1 MINFTKGD
9 ILASDCQ
16 ALVNTVNTVGVMGK
30 GIALQFKKRYPA
42 NYLLYKKACDNK
54 ELVIGQLLIVDEIDQ
69 QGERVIINFPTK
81 KHWRQKSEYSY
92 IKEGLETLKAELLA
106 RKITSIAIP
115 PLGCGHGGLDWTRV
129 RQMIEEA
136 LGGLDLRVVVYEPN
150 ADIAAKLRKEE
161 PRTSGKLTPARAML
175 LQAQYAY
182 EREGEQTS
190 LFTATKLAYFLQRLG
205 EPLNLDFK
213 PYLYGPYDYQVAKVM
228 QHLNGAFI
236 TGMEQGNPRPFEP
249 LYLDYARK
257 PEVDVY
263 RKEQLSA
270 AQQERLSRLERLLT
284 GFESAYALE
293 ILSTVDFLRDKQ
305 GAQSV
310 EEIQQEAKKW
320 SNRKRDLLQ
329 PRYIEVA
336 LDHLQE
342 FEAEGGLFA

>member
-42 NYLLYKKACDNK
+42 NYLVYRKACDNN
-54 ELVIGQLLIVDEIDQ
+54 ELITGQLLIVDEIDQ
-69 QGERVIINFPTK
+69 QGERIIVNFPTK

-92 IKEGLETLKAELLA
+92 IKEGLKTLKVELLA

-129 RQMIEEA
+129 RKMIEEA
-136 LGGLDLRVVVYEPN
+136 LSGLDVRVVVYEPN
-150 ADIAAKLRKEE
+150 ANIANQLRKEE
-161 PRTSGKLTPARAML
+161 PRKEGKLTPARAML

-190 LFTATKLAYFLQRLG
+190 LFTATKLAYLLQRLG
-205 EPLNLDFK
+205 EPLSLEFK
-213 PYLYGPYDYQVAKVM
+213 PHFYGPYDPRVAHVM
-228 QHLNGAFI
+228 QHLNGAFL
-236 TGMEQGNPRPFEP
+236 TGMEQGAPRPFEP
-249 LYLDYARK
+249 IFLDYSRK
-257 PEVDVY
+257 PEVDAY
-263 RKEQLSA
+263 RKAQLSTE
-270 AQQERLSRLERLLT
+270 QQDRLARLERLLT

-305 GAQSV
+305 GAQTV
-310 EEIQQEAKKW
+310 EAIQKEAKQW

-329 PRYIEVA
+329 THHIKVA
-336 LDHLQE
+336 LEHLKE